1 MTDDRQRSIGKVITV
16 SAERFVVELHRKIDN
31 FTVVGF
37 DDIHYVAR
45 IGSFVV
51 IPILPEYVV
60 GEVVG
65 LWEKEFK
72 TTNPGK
78 ETVNDIVNVTSA
90 KYLELLPVG
99 MLPQDIGSAF
109 RFGVTQFPSLFS
121 DALYTTDEDLDRIF
135 EVTNSMDS
143 SGLNGLAGR
152 NGIPTR
158 LSVLG
163 IGSSVIFPGYEI
175 KVRIDEFFGGHVAV
189 LGNTGSGKSC
199 TVATVLQSLFEKKE
213 EFAARGATFVV
224 FDVNGEYRQAF
235 QEFPRKI
242 NRLYLQALDNPTKI
256 ASSPLDESES
266 SEVFRLPHWFMSVE
280 EWELLLRAS
289 ERTQRP
295 VLRMALGLASL
306 YSQHSNI
313 QLTKIRNHILASCLL
328 SILESDASSPS
339 KHDRITAVLSGLS
352 TDEINLNVVRS
363 MIKMDYGK
371 MEGIQEFINT
381 LRDFVIEN
389 ISLPTYD
396 HSEFEFHYLLDAF
409 ELALLYEEGH
419 GNRQIRDFCAQM
431 ITRFK
436 WINERD
442 EFAFIRVSPNDLKK
456 HEKDQDSFIE
466 RFVGLRRDGLVY
478 KKTSQIIVL
487 DMNEAADEVVEVAS
501 AVMARLVFDRLRKAE
516 PRNRFPVNLVLEEAH
531 RYVAE
536 KPSRYAID
544 ASQTFERIAKEGR
557 KYGVFILLASQRPSE
572 LSKTVLSQCSNF
584 VVHRIQNPD
593 DLMHVRQMT
602 PYISESVLK
611 RLPSLPK
618 QHALIFGNAVNLPT
632 TFRVRDVNPKPKSDD
647 AAIRELWFIPDD
659 KPVGLSI
666 PSAVNQVGDYHDQK
680 KELDNDN
687 EQVPDDDLPF

>member
-1 MTDDRQRSIGKVITV
+1 MTDDRQRTIGKVITV

-51 IPILPEYVV
+51 IPILTDYVV

-65 LWEKEFK
+65 LWEKELK
-72 TTNPGK
+72 TTHPSR

-90 KYLELLPVG
+90 KYLDLLPVG
-99 MLPQDIGSAF
+99 MLPQNQRSAF

-135 EVTNSMDS
+135 EVSNSVES
-143 SGLNGLAGR
+143 IESNCVACR
-152 NGIPTR
+152 NGKPTR
-158 LSVLG
+158 FSALG
-163 IGSSVIFPGYEI
+163 IGSSVIFPGYEV

-199 TVATVLQSLFEKKE
+199 TVATVLQSLFEKKD
-213 EFAARGATFVV
+213 EFAARGASFVV

-235 QEFPRKI
+235 QEIPKKI
-242 NRLYLQALDNPTKI
+242 CRLYLQALDNPVRT
-256 ASSPLDESES
+256 AASPLDESETS
-266 SEVFRLPHWFMSVE
+266 TVFRLPHWFMSVE

-295 VLRMALGLASL
+295 VLRMALGLATL
-306 YSQHSNI
+306 YTQHTNGR
-313 QLTKIRNHILASCLL
+313 LTEIRNHILASCLL
-328 SILESDASSPS
+328 SILESDASSPT
-339 KHDRITAVLSGLS
+339 KHDRVTAVLSGLS
-352 TDEINLNVVRS
+352 TNEINLDIVRS
-363 MIKMDYGK
+363 MIKMKWGQ
-371 MEGIQEFINT
+371 MEEIQKFIDT
-381 LRDFVIEN
+381 LKNFVIEN
-389 ISLPTYD
+389 ISFPTYD
-396 HSEFEFHYLLDAF
+396 HSVFEFHHLLDAF

-436 WINERD
+436 WINERE
-442 EFAFIRVSPNDLKK
+442 EFAFIRVSPNDLTED
-456 HEKDQDSFIE
+456 EKDQDKFIE
-466 RFVGLRRDGLVY
+466 RFVGLRRDGHIY
-478 KKTSQIIVL
+478 KKASQIIIL

-536 KPSRYAID
+536 KPSSFAID

-584 VVHRIQNPD
+584 IVHRIQNPD
-593 DLMHVRQMT
+593 DLLHVRQMT
-602 PYISESVLK
+602 PFISESVLK

-647 AAIRELWFIPDD
+647 AAIRELWFIPDN
-659 KPVGLSI
+659 KPIGLSI
-666 PSAVNQVGDYHDQK
+666 PAAVIQDEDNPDK
-680 KELDNDN
+680 KSDLDKDKT
-687 EQVPDDDLPF
+687 QVPDDELPF